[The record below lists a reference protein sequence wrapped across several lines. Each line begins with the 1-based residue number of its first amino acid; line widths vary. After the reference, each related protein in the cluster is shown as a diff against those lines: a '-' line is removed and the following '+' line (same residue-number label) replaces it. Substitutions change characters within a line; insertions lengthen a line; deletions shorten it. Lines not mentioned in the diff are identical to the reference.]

1 VVYRSPFQRIVSRFG
16 CLLLLAGVLAGCAG
30 AEKAKPTELEP
41 NTALIGVRPAWNAS
55 VGAVEFPLDI
65 RVVGNTLFIAGSQG
79 VVVAIDA
86 RTGGDVWR
94 TALATPLAAG
104 VGSDGRYVAVVS
116 RDNELIALDT
126 GKEIWRQKIGAL
138 TLTAPLVAGARVFV
152 LSADRT
158 VSAFDAASG
167 RKLWQQQRS
176 GDALVLGQAGVM
188 VAVGDTLVTGLGGRL
203 VGMNPQN
210 GTVRWEA
217 PVGTSRGINEV
228 ERLVD
233 LVAGVS
239 RDGDSVC
246 VRAFQSAVGCVDTVK
261 GRAVWTK
268 PASGATGIHGDATVV
283 YGAESDSKLIAW
295 RRSDGERLW
304 SSERLRFRNVTAP
317 TLVGRSVVVGDE
329 SGWVHFLSREDG
341 APLNRV
347 ATDGSAVVAA
357 PVLAGQTLVVV
368 TRRGGIFGF
377 RPE

>member
-1 VVYRSPFQRIVSRFG
+1 MVHRPFSQGMVSRFG
-16 CLLLLAGVLAGCAG
+16 WILLLAGVLAGCAG
-30 AEKAKPTELEP
+30 AEKAKPADLEP
-41 NTALIGVRPAWNAS
+41 NTALMGVRPAWNAS
-55 VGAVEFPLDI
+55 VGAVEFPLDM
-65 RVVGNTLFIAGSQG
+65 RVVGNTVFAAGSQG

-94 TALATPLAAG
+94 TALATSLAAG
-104 VGSDGRYVAVVS
+104 VGSDGRHVAVVS
-116 RDNELIALDT
+116 RDNELIVLDA
-126 GKEIWRQKIGAL
+126 GKEVWRQKIGAV

-158 VSAFDAASG
+158 VSAFDAGSG

-176 GDALVLGQAGVM
+176 GDALVLGQAGVL

-233 LVAGVS
+233 LVAGIS

-261 GRAVWTK
+261 GRTVWTK
-268 PASGATGIHGDATVV
+268 PASGATGVHGDETVV

-295 RRSDGERLW
+295 RRTDGERLW

-329 SGWVHFLSREDG
+329 SGLVHFLSRDDG

-357 PVLAGQTLVVV
+357 PVLVGQTLVVV